1 MMVEQETRPNEKLIE
16 LIKDRRNTNNASV
29 MIEKTCEVVGIAFGM
44 NILAKK

>member
-29 MIEKTCEVVGIAFGM
+29 MIE
-44 NILAKK
+44 